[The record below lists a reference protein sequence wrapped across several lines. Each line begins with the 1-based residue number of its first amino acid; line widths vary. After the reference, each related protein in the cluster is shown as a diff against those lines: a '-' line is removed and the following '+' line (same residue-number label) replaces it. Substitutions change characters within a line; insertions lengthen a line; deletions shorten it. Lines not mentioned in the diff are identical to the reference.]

1 MLWNKKMSELTVGQ
15 SLLLGAVLSV
25 VWIAL
30 GVIAAPIFIK
40 VFEKIDEF

>member
-15 SLLLGAVLSV
+15 NLLLGTGLSV
-25 VWIAL
+25 VGIAL